1 MKLNDTILE
10 VERSGTFQERGFS
23 IAGNA
28 KAFDILS
35 SKIYTDVPLAIVR
48 ELSTNASDSH
58 TDAGRADQPFDV
70 HLPNSLEPWLSI
82 RDFGTGLSPE
92 NVETVYTTY
101 FKSTRSGSDDFTG
114 CLGLGSKSPFAYTDQ
129 FTIVSNWDGKKY
141 TYSAF
146 KNEASVPSLALLST
160 VDTDE
165 PNGLEIRINTK
176 PGDANIFVK
185 AAQRVYTFFKVRPNV
200 VGAQLR
206 YEDWQP
212 HMATSEFALYSDKST
227 PTSNAINVVMGQ
239 VCYAVDRYKVSTPFA
254 HNAVV
259 VLYMPMS
266 AVSIAASRE
275 EIHYD
280 DKTLENVNAALEAA
294 GNAARVE
301 LESRVANEGSLMH
314 KLRALAKYRNMIQG
328 LTVQGVNSIEPEET
342 DKYSLKSCH
351 LRRGDKLFIQAQHG
365 DFRPG
370 EYMENLV
377 FVEDD
382 ADMSQNMKNRLRQ
395 YMRTVNNGKFYLA
408 TIKDAARFT
417 ELFGAV
423 TVKLSALPDVPR
435 TPRNTSRTSA
445 RSKPIKLLKDNA
457 HDNMSFDWEN
467 VHAATDVDPVDAC
480 CVPRDG
486 NWAIWNGQKVKP
498 NDVRTIA
505 FTLGF
510 KRVYG
515 IAEKRYDSLR
525 AKHGIVELSAVAKD
539 RTEALVAKLD
549 MFTLARFQHDYD
561 VHRKLD
567 VKKLAGLSTE
577 CDNMIALYK
586 ATIDNMEI
594 YTRLCN
600 LFSIQMP
607 TAPNYQKAF
616 FEKYPILLA
625 IDWHYGNITMEA
637 VVQYVKLIEAS
648 VTSQQ
653 VV

>member
-1 MKLNDTILE
+1 MKLTDTTLE
-10 VERSGTFQERGFS
+10 VTRSGQFQERGFA
-23 IAGNA
+23 IASNS

-58 TDAGRADQPFDV
+58 MDAGRADQPFDV

-82 RDFGTGLSPE
+82 RDYGTGLSPE

-101 FKSTRSGSDDFTG
+101 FRSTRSGSDDFTG

-129 FTIVSNWDGKKY
+129 FTIVSNWDGRKY

-146 KNEASVPSLALLST
+146 KNEASCPSLALLGEVET
-160 VDTDE
+160 TE

-176 PGDANIFVK
+176 PGDAQTFVK

-206 YEDWQP
+206 LEDWEPQ
-212 HMATSEFALYSDKST
+212 MTTSEFSLYINNSSAT
-227 PTSNAINVVMGQ
+227 LSRVNVVMGQ
-239 VCYAVDRYKVSTPFA
+239 VCYAVDPYQVNSPFA
-254 HNAVV
+254 HNAIVI
-259 VLYMPMS
+259 LNLPMG

-280 DKTLENVNAALEAA
+280 EKTLANVNIALQAA
-294 GNAARVE
+294 GETVRAE
-301 LESRVANEGSLMH
+301 LESRVANEGALMN
-314 KLRALAKYRNMIQG
+314 KLRALAKYRNLIQG
-328 LTVQGVNSIEPEET
+328 LSVQGVAAIEPEEK
-342 DKYSLKSCH
+342 DRYSLKSCQT
-351 LRRGDKLFIQAQHG
+351 RRGDKLFIQPQHG

-377 FVEDD
+377 FIEDD
-382 ADMSQNMKNRLRQ
+382 ADLTQNMKNRLRQ

-417 ELFGAV
+417 ELFGDV

-435 TPRNTSRTSA
+435 TPRNIARTSA
-445 RSKPIKLLKDNA
+445 RSKPIKLLKQSS
-457 HDNMSFDWEN
+457 HDNMSFEWEN
-467 VHAATDVDPVDAC
+467 VHAATDVDATDAC

-486 NWAIWNGQKVKP
+486 YWVIWNGQKVRP
-498 NDVRTIA
+498 DDVRTIA

-525 AKHGIVELSAVAKD
+525 TKHAIIELSAVAKD
-539 RTEALVAKLD
+539 RAEKLIASLD
-549 MFTLARFQHDYD
+549 TFALARFQYGNDISY
-561 VHRKLD
+561 KLD
-567 VKKLAGLSTE
+567 LKKLAGLSPV
-577 CDNMIALYK
+577 CDDMIKLHK
-586 ATIDNMEI
+586 AKIDNMEI
-594 YTRLCN
+594 YNRLCKFFDIKM
-600 LFSIQMP
+600 LI
-607 TAPNYQKAF
+607 AHDYQKVF
-616 FEKYPILLA
+616 FEKYPLLA
-625 IDWHYGNITMEA
+625 SIDWYSGNITMDA
-637 VVQYVKLIEAS
+637 VATYIKLIEAA
-648 VTSQQ
+648 
-653 VV
+653 